1 VIVVDSSEATPTESL
16 QIQPKNMKNNMMH
29 LILLLIIY
37 IDISMAWLIT
47 PSLNNNGILSSHT
60 SLNLAVQDKISGL
73 GKGLGLQWDED
84 SSEKI
89 KSSENNIN
97 GNNINDRGEKQGIP
111 FIIQKIGRGTKSE
124 IEEITDM
131 CIDVFFNEEKKTD
144 TNNGEVSSNKKKRV
158 KPWKALQL
166 AYLGNM
172 QRGDILARNAFKPE
186 QKVDLI
192 VARRVYPVD
201 TARIVD
207 LIDDNNRQTSS
218 NIISDKSQIY
228 NIDQS
233 KKIMY
238 VTGEVIGYV
247 EVMEKQFG
255 LGGNFNNEKPKP
267 IINNRKK
274 KKKQSG
280 EKPRPYL
287 GNLSVVD
294 YARKSGVGS
303 RLVQTCEEVVMNWNR
318 GHTEIVLQV
327 EDDNK
332 SAIQFYKRRGYE
344 FVYADPTCRRFD
356 TSGFIL
362 KETRVTKY
370 AMLKRLPV
378 ANRSKDEEANDI
390 GQKLKGFFF
399 AQ

>member
-1 VIVVDSSEATPTESL
+1 
-16 QIQPKNMKNNMMH
+16 M
-29 LILLLIIY
+29 LLLTIIY
-37 IDISMAWLIT
+37 IDISMAWVPT
-47 PSLNNNGILSSHT
+47 PSLNNNGISSTHT

-84 SSEKI
+84 SSKI
-89 KSSENNIN
+89 SKSSEDDIN
-97 GNNINDRGEKQGIP
+97 GNNINNRGGKQGIP

-144 TNNGEVSSNKKKRV
+144 PNKVSNPSNKKKRV

-192 VARRVYPVD
+192 VARRVYPVTD
-201 TARIVD
+201 TAQIVD
-207 LIDDNNRQTSS
+207 LIDDNTKNTQTSS

-228 NIDQS
+228 NIDRS
-233 KKIMY
+233 KEIMY
-238 VTGEVIGYV
+238 VTGEIIGYV

-287 GNLSVVD
+287 GNLSVVS
-294 YARKSGVGS
+294 YARKSGIGS
-303 RLVQTCEEVVMNWNR
+303 KLVETCEKVVLGWNR

-327 EDDNK
+327 EDDNE

-370 AMLKRLPV
+370 AMLKRLPA
-378 ANRSKDEEANDI
+378 ANRSKDDEASDI
-390 GQKLKGFFF
+390 GQKIKGFFF

>member
-1 VIVVDSSEATPTESL
+1 
-16 QIQPKNMKNNMMH
+16 M
-29 LILLLIIY
+29 
-37 IDISMAWLIT
+37 
-47 PSLNNNGILSSHT
+47 
-60 SLNLAVQDKISGL
+60 
-73 GKGLGLQWDED
+73 
-84 SSEKI
+84 
-89 KSSENNIN
+89 
-97 GNNINDRGEKQGIP
+97 
-111 FIIQKIGRGTKSE
+111 
-124 IEEITDM
+124 
-131 CIDVFFNEEKKTD
+131 
-144 TNNGEVSSNKKKRV
+144 KKRV

-201 TARIVD
+201 TAQIVD

-238 VTGEVIGYV
+238 ATGEIIGYV

-274 KKKQSG
+274 KKKQSS

-287 GNLSVVD
+287 GNLSVVS
-294 YARKSGVGS
+294 YARKSGIGS
-303 RLVQTCEEVVMNWNR
+303 KLVQESPR
-318 GHTEIVLQV
+318 
-327 EDDNK
+327 
-332 SAIQFYKRRGYE
+332 
-344 FVYADPTCRRFD
+344 
-356 TSGFIL
+356 
-362 KETRVTKY
+362 
-370 AMLKRLPV
+370 
-378 ANRSKDEEANDI
+378 
-390 GQKLKGFFF
+390 
-399 AQ
+399 

>member
-1 VIVVDSSEATPTESL
+1 
-16 QIQPKNMKNNMMH
+16 
-29 LILLLIIY
+29 
-37 IDISMAWLIT
+37 
-47 PSLNNNGILSSHT
+47 
-60 SLNLAVQDKISGL
+60 
-73 GKGLGLQWDED
+73 
-84 SSEKI
+84 
-89 KSSENNIN
+89 
-97 GNNINDRGEKQGIP
+97 
-111 FIIQKIGRGTKSE
+111 
-124 IEEITDM
+124 
-131 CIDVFFNEEKKTD
+131 
-144 TNNGEVSSNKKKRV
+144 
-158 KPWKALQL
+158 
-166 AYLGNM
+166 
-172 QRGDILARNAFKPE
+172 
-186 QKVDLI
+186 
-192 VARRVYPVD
+192 
-201 TARIVD
+201 
-207 LIDDNNRQTSS
+207 
-218 NIISDKSQIY
+218 
-228 NIDQS
+228 
-233 KKIMY
+233 MY
-238 VTGEVIGYV
+238 VTGEIIGYV

-274 KKKQSG
+274 KKKKKQSG

-287 GNLSVVD
+287 GNLSVVS
-294 YARKSGVGS
+294 YARKSGIGS
-303 RLVQTCEEVVMNWNR
+303 KLVETCEKVVLSWNR

-378 ANRSKDEEANDI
+378 ANQSKDEEASDI

>member
-1 VIVVDSSEATPTESL
+1 MSMLHI
-16 QIQPKNMKNNMMH
+16 
-29 LILLLIIY
+29 ILY
-37 IDISMAWLIT
+37 INTAMAWVPT
-47 PSLNNNGILSSHT
+47 PSLNNYVISSHT
-60 SLNLAVQDKISGL
+60 SLNLAVQDTISGL

-84 SSEKI
+84 SSKI
-89 KSSENNIN
+89 SKSSEDDIN
-97 GNNINDRGEKQGIP
+97 GNNINNRGGKQGTP

-144 TNNGEVSSNKKKRV
+144 PNNEGSNPSSKKKRV

-192 VARRVYPVD
+192 VARRVYPVTD
-201 TARIVD
+201 TAQIVD
-207 LIDDNNRQTSS
+207 LIDDNTKNTQTSS
-218 NIISDKSQIY
+218 NIISDKSEIY

-233 KKIMY
+233 KEIMY
-238 VTGEVIGYV
+238 VTGEIIGYV

-267 IINNRKK
+267 IINNRKR
-274 KKKQSG
+274 KKQSG

-287 GNLSVVD
+287 GNLSVVS
-294 YARKSGVGS
+294 YARKSGIGS
-303 RLVQTCEEVVMNWNR
+303 KLVETCEKVVMNWNR

-378 ANRSKDEEANDI
+378 ANRSKDEEASDI